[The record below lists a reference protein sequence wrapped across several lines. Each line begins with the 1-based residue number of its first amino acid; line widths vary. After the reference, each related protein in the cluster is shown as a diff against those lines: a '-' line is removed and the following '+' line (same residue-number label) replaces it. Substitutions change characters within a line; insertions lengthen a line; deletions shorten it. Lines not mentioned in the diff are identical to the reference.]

1 MARRSDHSREEI
13 AALAIA
19 SAKKLISENG
29 IEEASIRK
37 VAGDIGYSPGT
48 LYNVFEDFYEIIIA
62 VAEGVLDEMI
72 AAASTDL
79 EGKQGREGLYELADF
94 YVRFTQ
100 LNYHRWRLVTEYQLP
115 KGKSL
120 PKTYVE
126 KMNAVLGFIERAIK
140 HYFPESQAMERR
152 KTAVTLWASLHGV
165 CSVSSNSLAR
175 IPPRARRELARI
187 LVDRFVVGLEETPTP
202 VSIAS

>member
-1 MARRSDHSREEI
+1 MARRSDHSRDEI
-13 AALAIA
+13 ATLAIA
-19 SAKKLISENG
+19 SASAMIAENG

-37 VAGDIGYSPGT
+37 VASDIGYSPGT

-62 VAEGVLDEMI
+62 VAEGVIDEMI
-72 AAASTDL
+72 VAADQEL
-79 EGKQGREGLYELADF
+79 KGLKGRDGLYELADF

-100 LNYHRWRLVTEYQLP
+100 QHYHRWRLVTEYKLP

-120 PKTYVE
+120 PAPYVK
-126 KMNAVLGFIERAIK
+126 KMNAVLAYIEQAITI
-140 HYFPESQAMERR
+140 YFSEEDALEQR
-152 KTAVTLWASLHGV
+152 KTAVSLWASLHGV

-187 LVDRFVVGLEETPTP
+187 LVDRFVVGLEQGQSTP
-202 VSIAS
+202 AAA

>member
-13 AALAIA
+13 GVLAIA
-19 SAKKLISENG
+19 SASAMIAENG

-37 VAGDIGYSPGT
+37 VASDIGYSPGT
-48 LYNVFEDFYEIIIA
+48 LYNVFDDFYEIIIA
-62 VAEGVLDEMI
+62 VAEGMIDEMI
-72 AAASTDL
+72 VAANTEL
-79 EGKQGREGLYELADF
+79 KGLKGREGLYELADF

-100 LNYHRWRLVTEYQLP
+100 KHYHRWRLVTEYKLP

-120 PKTYVE
+120 PEPYVK
-126 KMNAVLGFIERAIK
+126 KMNTVLAYIEQAISI
-140 HYFPESQAMERR
+140 YFDAKGALEQR

-187 LVDRFVVGLEETPTP
+187 LVDRFVVGLEQGQPGAVAAE
-202 VSIAS
+202 

>member
-72 AAASTDL
+72 
-79 EGKQGREGLYELADF
+79 
-94 YVRFTQ
+94 
-100 LNYHRWRLVTEYQLP
+100 
-115 KGKSL
+115 
-120 PKTYVE
+120 
-126 KMNAVLGFIERAIK
+126 
-140 HYFPESQAMERR
+140 
-152 KTAVTLWASLHGV
+152 
-165 CSVSSNSLAR
+165 
-175 IPPRARRELARI
+175 
-187 LVDRFVVGLEETPTP
+187 
-202 VSIAS
+202 